1 MGKGGRG
8 VGARQSAYRGC
19 WRRKNTTAKGAE
31 RGLRKMTLPL
41 HSLPPCKEELIPLPS
56 VMTTGM
62 TASMRSEFLLWT
74 EWDCAQEP
82 KC

>member
-1 MGKGGRG
+1 MGRG
-8 VGARQSAYRGC
+8 GGGGDGRQSAYRGC

-41 HSLPPCKEELIPLPS
+41 HSLPPCKEGLIPLPS
-56 VMTTGM
+56 VMTAGM
-62 TASMRSEFLLWT
+62 TVSVRSEFLVRL
-74 EWDCAQEP
+74 EWVCAQEP